1 MVLDLS
7 DVIYFVQFAPIVLLA
22 IEEDG
27 CTIH

>member
-7 DVIYFVQFAPIVLLA
+7 DVIYFVLFAPIVLLA

-27 CTIH
+27 CTIR